1 MKKTALWIGAIALST
16 LFSSCDS
23 VERDAQHVADLTCK
37 AQKSAVGLITG
48 EASADD
54 VRKLRDEAKKIK
66 ADMEG
71 KYSDPEDRKKFA
83 KLLLEKMADCE

>member
-1 MKKTALWIGAIALST
+1 MKKLVLLLTAVAFTALFTA
-16 LFSSCDS
+16 CDS

-37 AQKSAVGLITG
+37 AQKAAVGLVTG

-54 VRKLRDEAKKIK
+54 VRKLREEARKIK
-66 ADMEG
+66 RDMEG

-83 KLLLEKMADCE
+83 KLLLEKMGDCD